1 MAVIGSDLAME
12 KIKLPVFIEEV
23 VPHKA
28 PMSLLRHVIRHT
40 SELTVCDIPI
50 ERTTLFLEAGRVDA
64 WIGLEYMAQAVAAHA
79 GMSSRQSGK
88 SPEIGFWLGTRRA
101 DFYTKGY
108 RVGQTLHITARHVW
122 GEGALF
128 SFDCSITDAANGRC
142 LAKAQLNVYRPP
154 HLKRMLNEVKL

>member
-1 MAVIGSDLAME
+1 ME
-12 KIKLPVFIEEV
+12 KITLPISVEEV

-28 PMSLLRHVIRHT
+28 PMSLLRHVIAHD
-40 SELTVCDIPI
+40 SEITVCDVRI
-50 ERTTLFLEAGRVDA
+50 ESDTLFLEAGRVDA

-101 DFYTKGY
+101 DFFTKGY
-108 RVGQTLHITARHVW
+108 RVGQTLHITVRHVW
-122 GEGALF
+122 GEGELF
-128 SFDCSITDAANGRC
+128 SFDCSITDASKGRC

-154 HLKRMLNEVKL
+154 NIKRMLTEVKR